1 MQLEA
6 EVIEAQV
13 LRLSPEDRVRLLD
26 RLILSRDADQAR
38 DQAWDVLAA
47 QRDAEI
53 ESGQIDELDGPQ
65 ALAQLR
71 ANPSSGHRT
80 RHRRGLSSIQQERK
94 RQSCRAVC

>member
-13 LRLSPEDRVRLLD
+13 LTLSPEDRVRLLD

-71 ANPSSGHRT
+71 AKYR
-80 RHRRGLSSIQQERK
+80 
-94 RQSCRAVC
+94 